1 MGEYTLDNTWQQAR
15 RRLALLE
22 AWLDPGTI
30 RHLETLGVGE
40 GWDCLELGG
49 GGGSIVEWLSRR
61 VGPNGHVLATDINTR
76 FLDAL
81 DLPNL
86 EVRRHDIVHDDLPE
100 GEFDLVHAR
109 LLLTH
114 LAERDTALQRMVKA
128 LKPGGWLLVEE
139 MDCLTWTPDPS
150 GDPAAV
156 ALFLKGTSVID
167 QIMSS
172 AGVDLYYGRRLFGE
186 VRTRGLIDLGAEGR
200 VLMIHGGTPN
210 AQELRLTAEQLL
222 SRGTTSAELL
232 SEQERSEYLALLE
245 RPDFVWMGQMI
256 MAVWGRR

>member
-1 MGEYTLDNTWQQAR
+1 MEEYTLDNTWHQAR

-40 GWDCLELGG
+40 GWHCLEVGG
-49 GGGSIVEWLSRR
+49 GGGSIVEWLCRR
-61 VGPNGHVLATDINTR
+61 VGADGHVFATDISTR

-86 EVRRHDIVHDDLPE
+86 EVRRHDIVQDDLPE
-100 GEFDLVHAR
+100 GAFDLVHAR
-109 LLLTH
+109 LVLTH
-114 LAERDTALQRMVKA
+114 LAERDKALRRMVKA

-139 MDCLTWTPDPS
+139 MDCLTWIPDPT
-150 GDPAAV
+150 GAPAAV
-156 ALFLKGTSVID
+156 ALFRKGVRAIE
-167 QIMSS
+167 QIMSA
-172 AGVDLYYGRRLFGE
+172 AGVDLHYGRRLFGE
-186 VRTRGLIDLGAEGR
+186 VRTHELIDLTAEGR
-200 VLMIHGGTPN
+200 VLIVHGGTPN

-222 SRGTTSAELL
+222 SRDSTSAGLL
-232 SEQERSEYLALLE
+232 SEQERSDYLALLE
-245 RPDFVWMGQMI
+245 LPDFVWMGQMI

>member
-1 MGEYTLDNTWQQAR
+1 MKEYTLDNTWHQAR

-40 GWDCLELGG
+40 EWHCLEVGG
-49 GGGSIVEWLSRR
+49 GGGSIVEWLCRR
-61 VGPNGHVLATDINTR
+61 VGADGHVFATDISTR

-86 EVRRHDIVHDDLPE
+86 EVRRHDIVQDDLPE
-100 GEFDLVHAR
+100 GAFDLVHAR
-109 LLLTH
+109 LVLTH
-114 LAERDTALQRMVKA
+114 LAERDKALRRMVKA

-139 MDCLTWTPDPS
+139 MDCLTWIPDPT
-150 GDPAAV
+150 GDPPAV
-156 ALFLKGTSVID
+156 ALFRKGVRAIE
-167 QIMSS
+167 QIMSA
-172 AGVDLYYGRRLFGE
+172 AGVDLHYGRRLFGE
-186 VRTRGLIDLGAEGR
+186 VRTHELIDLTAEGR
-200 VLMIHGGTPN
+200 VLMVHGGTPN

-222 SRGTTSAELL
+222 SRDSTSAGLL
-232 SEQERSEYLALLE
+232 SEQERSDYLALLE
-245 RPDFVWMGQMI
+245 LPNFVWMGQMI

>member
-1 MGEYTLDNTWQQAR
+1 MGEYTLDNTWHQAW

-22 AWLDPGTI
+22 TWLDPGTI
-30 RHLETLGVGE
+30 RHLETLGVDE
-40 GWDCLELGG
+40 GWHCLEVGG

-61 VGPNGHVLATDINTR
+61 VGPSGHVLATDISTGFR
-76 FLDAL
+76 DAL

-86 EVRRHDIVHDDLPE
+86 EVRRHDIVRDDLPE
-100 GEFDLVHAR
+100 GTFDLVHAR
-109 LLLTH
+109 LVLTH
-114 LAERDTALQRMVKA
+114 LAERDKALQRMVKA

-156 ALFLKGTSVID
+156 ALFRKGTSVID
-167 QIMSS
+167 QIMSA

-186 VRTRGLIDLGAEGR
+186 ARTHELIDVAAEGR
-200 VLMIHGGTPN
+200 VLMVHGGTPN

-222 SRGTTSAELL
+222 SRGATSEGLL

-245 RPDFVWMGQMI
+245 RPGFVWMAQMI